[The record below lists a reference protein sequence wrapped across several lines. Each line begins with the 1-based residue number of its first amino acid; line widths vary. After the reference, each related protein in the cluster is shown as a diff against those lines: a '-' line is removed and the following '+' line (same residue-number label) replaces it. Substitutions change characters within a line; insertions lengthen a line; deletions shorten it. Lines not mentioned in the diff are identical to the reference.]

1 MPEKSRVASLARRPD
16 MAGIVR
22 RLLRLILVVVLLV
35 GASQGTTLAAPASWD
50 HVALGD
56 SLATGFG
63 AFKGYVPRYDA
74 YIETDTGVAV
84 TRTNL
89 GQNGWTS
96 SQLLSALR
104 NDPTFRRAT
113 REAEIVTWNI
123 GGNDLRAARKSY
135 KQGTC
140 GGFDNQDCLRAG
152 VAKLKTN
159 WDDIRAEVL
168 ELRSTGNTIV
178 RTMDIYNPYVRTDI
192 VSDTW
197 QYDCGMNYCG
207 MNDFQV
213 FQIYFDQV
221 NDHIASTSNSA
232 GIPYARVY
240 LAFNGTNGD
249 EDPKSKG
256 YLSFDGVHPNNTGH
270 RIIAGELRK
279 LGYAPLR

>member
-1 MPEKSRVASLARRPD
+1 MPEESRVAGLARRAD
-16 MAGIVR
+16 MAGTVR

-35 GASQGTTLAAPASWD
+35 GASQGTTLAAPTSWD
-50 HVALGD
+50 YVALGD
-56 SLATGFG
+56 SLATGYG
-63 AFKGYVPRYDA
+63 AFKGYVPRYEA
-74 YIETDTGVAV
+74 HIETDTWVAV

-89 GQNGWTS
+89 GRNGWTS
-96 SQLLSALR
+96 SQLLSALS

-135 KQGTC
+135 KNGTC
-140 GGFDNQDCLRAG
+140 GGPKNQDCLQAA
-152 VAKLKTN
+152 VAKLETN
-159 WDDIRAEVL
+159 WDAITAEVL
-168 ELRSTGNTIV
+168 ELRSTENTIV

-197 QYDCGMNYCG
+197 PNDG

-213 FQIYFDQV
+213 FHSYVRQV
-221 NDHIASTSNSA
+221 NDHIASTSNSE

-249 EDPKSKG
+249 EDPRFKG

-270 RIIAGELRK
+270 RIIADELRK

>member
-1 MPEKSRVASLARRPD
+1 MTGA
-16 MAGIVR
+16 VR

-35 GASQGTTLAAPASWD
+35 GASQGTTLAAPTSWD
-50 HVALGD
+50 YVALGD

-104 NDPTFRRAT
+104 TDPTFRRAT

-123 GGNDLRAARKSY
+123 GGNDLRAARNTY
-135 KQGTC
+135 KKGTC
-140 GGFDNQDCLRAG
+140 GGINNQNCLRAG

-159 WDDIRAEVL
+159 WTAITAEVL
-168 ELRSTGNTIV
+168 ELRSTENTIV
-178 RTMDIYNPYVRTDI
+178 RTMDIYNPYVRTDK

-197 QYDCGMNYCG
+197 RNDGG

-213 FQIYFDQV
+213 FKRYVDKV
-221 NDHIASTSNSA
+221 NYHIATTSSTR

-240 LAFNGTNGD
+240 LAFNGTTGA

-256 YLSFDGVHPNNTGH
+256 YLSFDGLHPKDTGH

>member
-1 MPEKSRVASLARRPD
+1 MPEKSRIAYLARRPD
-16 MAGIVR
+16 MAGNVR

-50 HVALGD
+50 YVALGD

-63 AFKGYVPRYDA
+63 AFKGYVPLYEA
-74 YIETDTGVAV
+74 HAETDTGVAV

-123 GGNDLRAARKSY
+123 GGNDLRAARNSY
-135 KQGTC
+135 KKGTC
-140 GGFDNQDCLRAG
+140 GGADNQDCLRAG

-159 WDDIRAEVL
+159 WDAITAEVL
-168 ELRSTGNTIV
+168 ELRATSNTIV
-178 RTMDIYNPYVRTDI
+178 RTMDIYNPYVRTDTI
-192 VSDTW
+192 SDTW
-197 QYDCGMNYCG
+197 QNDGG

-213 FQIYFDQV
+213 FKRYVDEV
-221 NDHIASTSNSA
+221 NYHIATTSYTS
-232 GIPYARVY
+232 GIPYAEVY
-240 LAFNGTNGD
+240 LTFNGTTGD
-249 EDPKSKG
+249 EDPKSMG
-256 YLSFDGVHPNNTGH
+256 YLSFYGVHPNNTGH
-270 RIIAGELRK
+270 RIIADELRK
-279 LGYAPLR
+279 LGYIP

>member
-1 MPEKSRVASLARRPD
+1 MPEKSRIAYLARRPD
-16 MAGIVR
+16 MAGNVR

-50 HVALGD
+50 YVALGD

-63 AFKGYVPRYDA
+63 AFKGYVPLYEA
-74 YIETDTGVAV
+74 HAETDTGVAV

-123 GGNDLRAARKSY
+123 GGNDLRAARNSY
-135 KQGTC
+135 KKGTC
-140 GGFDNQDCLRAG
+140 GGADNQDCLRAG

-159 WDDIRAEVL
+159 WDAITAEVL
-168 ELRSTGNTIV
+168 ELRATSNTIV
-178 RTMDIYNPYVRTDI
+178 RTMDIYNPYVRTDKI
-192 VSDTW
+192 SDTS
-197 QYDCGMNYCG
+197 QNDGG

-213 FQIYFDQV
+213 FKRYVDQV
-221 NDHIASTSNSA
+221 NYHIATTSYTS
-232 GIPYARVY
+232 GIPYAEVY
-240 LAFNGTNGD
+240 LTFNGTTGD
-249 EDPKSKG
+249 EDPKSMG
-256 YLSFDGVHPNNTGH
+256 YLSFYGVHPNNSGH
-270 RIIAGELRK
+270 RIIADELRK
-279 LGYAPLR
+279 LGYIP